1 LTIFTPLFRTTP
13 LGAVLFV
20 TVKLQEPEKKEL
32 PQVEDRGE
40 DEHSDLM
47 QEEEPVDL
55 IARDTGAHFTHP
67 VAQKRGLITPTSP
80 EEKPTASPLGTDDDA
95 KLPAAFIAPN
105 LFTNLQTSKS
115 LNQETLCLSFLPSFR
130 AHKNASLHN
139 NLLQIQKRIQ
149 TFVLGTNPLVSSLSL
164 SLSRKLPQL
173 QNNLKCQF
181 LDFHSWKPNPK
192 KSTNLFTTN

>member
-1 LTIFTPLFRTTP
+1 MKSLRVSNNLVSANLSLLAPLSSIKILLTIFTPLLRTTP

-47 QEEEPVDL
+47 QEEEPLVL
-55 IARDTGAHFTHP
+55 IARDIGAHFTHP
-67 VAQKRGLITPTSP
+67 VAQKRGLIAPTSP
-80 EEKPTASPLGTDDDA
+80 EEKPTASPLETDDDA

-115 LNQETLCLSFLPSFR
+115 LNQETLSLSFLPSFL
-130 AHKNASLHN
+130 ASVFT
-139 NLLQIQKRIQ
+139 KM
-149 TFVLGTNPLVSSLSL
+149 
-164 SLSRKLPQL
+164 LP
-173 QNNLKCQF
+173 
-181 LDFHSWKPNPK
+181 
-192 KSTNLFTTN
+192 FTTTSSKYKRESKPLFLALTP

>member
-1 LTIFTPLFRTTP
+1 VSANLSLLAPLSSIKILLTIFTPLLRTTP

-47 QEEEPVDL
+47 QEEEPLVL
-55 IARDTGAHFTHP
+55 IARDIGAHFTHP
-67 VAQKRGLITPTSP
+67 VAQKRGLIAPTSP
-80 EEKPTASPLGTDDDA
+80 EEKPTASPLETDDDA

-115 LNQETLCLSFLPSFR
+115 LNQETLSLSFLPSLLPCSQKCFPSQQPPPNT
-130 AHKNASLHN
+130 KENP
-139 NLLQIQKRIQ
+139 NL
-149 TFVLGTNPLVSSLSL
+149 
-164 SLSRKLPQL
+164 
-173 QNNLKCQF
+173 C
-181 LDFHSWKPNPK
+181 SWH
-192 KSTNLFTTN
+192 